1 MWINKEKQ
9 DGSDLKHP
17 NKNRVITLI
26 TLFPKKNQ
34 NLKQNQGKN

>member
-1 MWINKEKQ
+1 MWINKEKL

-34 NLKQNQGKN
+34 NLKQNRRKN